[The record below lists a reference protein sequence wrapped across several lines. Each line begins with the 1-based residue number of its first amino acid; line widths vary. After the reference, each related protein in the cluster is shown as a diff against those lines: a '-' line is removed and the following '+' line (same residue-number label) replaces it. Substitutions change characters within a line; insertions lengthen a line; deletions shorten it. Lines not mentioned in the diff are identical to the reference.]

1 LAIATTQL
9 GHFGHNFGVVCIEKK
24 KKMKKKNVWDLD
36 EAELK
41 GKHALVQANF
51 NVPLSSNA

>member
-9 GHFGHNFGVVCIEKK
+9 GHFGHNFGVVCIE